1 MTKGTGQIS
10 FLETW
15 LWNSEKIS
23 GNLQSIF
30 VDFLP
35 SRTQRT
41 DQCKKSQG
49 EPSYIMRFKGPL
61 LWINQA
67 LFRYYYN
74 LNHLSSLKQ
83 RLAGIWKMA
92 PTNQNTYIFPIDSS
106 NAECTRK
113 HSYISHIPYRFFTG
127 YIFQNQKSST
137 QPLSIFSLMAN
148 PVLPAWACK
157 TCACICRR
165 SSGSHWWPLKS
176 FWNING
182 PIESDRNEQ
191 GQTSPPKK
199 GLRWIQ
205 NVDAQWIYWI
215 NVSAK
220 FWVLLLF
227 IRSS

>member
-106 NAECTRK
+106 QA
-113 HSYISHIPYRFFTG
+113 
-127 YIFQNQKSST
+127 
-137 QPLSIFSLMAN
+137 IFSRTKNHRLSHSAYFRWWQIPCFRHEPVR
-148 PVLPAWACK
+148 PVLAFA
-157 TCACICRR
+157 
-165 SSGSHWWPLKS
+165 
-176 FWNING
+176 
-182 PIESDRNEQ
+182 ED
-191 GQTSPPKK
+191 PPEAI
-199 GLRWIQ
+199 GDPWR
-205 NVDAQWIYWI
+205 
-215 NVSAK
+215 VSEI
-220 FWVLLLF
+220 LMDQ
-227 IRSS
+227 

>member
-1 MTKGTGQIS
+1 MWTTS
-10 FLETW
+10 L
-15 LWNSEKIS
+15 
-23 GNLQSIF
+23 
-30 VDFLP
+30 
-35 SRTQRT
+35 
-41 DQCKKSQG
+41 KSQT
-49 EPSYIMRFKGPL
+49 P
-61 LWINQA
+61 QC
-67 LFRYYYN
+67 
-74 LNHLSSLKQ
+74 
-83 RLAGIWKMA
+83 LAGIWKMA

-137 QPLSIFSLMAN
+137 QPLSIFSLMEN
-148 PVLPAWACK
+148 PVFPAWACK

-182 PIESDRNEQ
+182 PTESDRNEQ

-205 NVDAQWIYWI
+205 NVDVQWIYWFH
-215 NVSAK
+215 VSAK
-220 FWVLLLF
+220 FWLWLL
-227 IRSS
+227 